1 MLTSLLKAAAS
12 VVTIPVAVVADAVT
26 LGGALT
32 ESDEPYTT
40 SEVSKLMENLQNATD
55 PGED

>member
-12 VVTIPVAVVADAVT
+12 VVTIPVAVVADAMT

-32 ESDEPYTT
+32 ESDEPYTA
-40 SEVSKLMENLQNATD
+40 SEVKKLVENLQNVTD
-55 PGED
+55 PDKD